1 MSYCMTSIFWN
12 DVEVQHWGRQRER
25 IDGKGQT
32 RGEGRKEEKE
42 VYGGSTEHG
51 RGRIWNPCLKD
62 FTGEWGKIKQSIA
75 ILTNSSN

>member
-1 MSYCMTSIFWN
+1 MNINFGILSDILEAADKWSIVSYCMTSIFWN

-32 RGEGRKEEKE
+32 RGEGRKEEK

-51 RGRIWNPCLKD
+51 RGRK
-62 FTGEWGKIKQSIA
+62 
-75 ILTNSSN
+75 

>member
-1 MSYCMTSIFWN
+1 MNINFGILSDILEAADKWSIVSYCMTSIFWN
-12 DVEVQHWGRQRER
+12 DVEVQHWGWQRER

-51 RGRIWNPCLKD
+51 RGRK
-62 FTGEWGKIKQSIA
+62 
-75 ILTNSSN
+75 